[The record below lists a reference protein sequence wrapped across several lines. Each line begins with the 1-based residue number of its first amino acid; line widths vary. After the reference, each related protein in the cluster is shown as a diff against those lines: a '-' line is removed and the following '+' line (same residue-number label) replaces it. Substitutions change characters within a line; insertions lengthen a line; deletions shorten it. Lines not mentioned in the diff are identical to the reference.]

1 MAEARRAFPGGAP
14 DLIAQFSDWA
24 DRRMAEELARQGEA
38 FSSLKV
44 REKIA
49 LAVRTRLEVLEP
61 HKEAVRRSGAVLAL
75 PNHAGLAAASVYRT
89 VDAMWHAA
97 GDSRSEEH
105 TSELQSLMRNSCAV
119 FCLQKKN
126 QKQLTKHK

>member
-44 REKIA
+44 REKTA

-61 HKEAVRRSGAVLAL
+61 HKEADRRAGAVLAL
-75 PNHAGLAAASVYRT
+75 PNPARMAAASVYRS
-89 VDAMWHAA
+89 VAAMEHTA
-97 GDSRSEEH
+97 GDSATDFTIDTKRG
-105 TSELQSLMRNSCAV
+105 LRAAL
-119 FCLQKKN
+119 
-126 QKQLTKHK
+126 LT